1 MAIAAGSLTERI
13 TLQKAAVTRN
23 SIGEE
28 VAGWTDIITDLP
40 AAVRWLKGS
49 RALTFGDVWN
59 PATVK
64 ITCRYREAFE
74 EAERILWH
82 GKEFTVVSAF
92 GDRVNMNLTIT
103 ADLYHEGKNADEPDT
118 PVPVYLTAWKIVGNS
133 EVHTDSSLTS
143 WKVSGNS
150 VVQDGSIMS
159 CGDLGQDGKY
169 HVKISNGVNIYDIPL
184 TEPLRKVNNVAD
196 TIEFPSDTDGKALV
210 IRNFSKANLG
220 NFSWLSRSTKEAG
233 KTRYST
239 STNKEVLPNCIGSA
253 RSGGKAAIAL
263 CSKYNI
269 LSPGST
275 YRHSEGIEIFDSS
288 NVSDGQIL
296 IYDSNANTLRPSDFK
311 NYLQGVE
318 LIYQI
323 IPTTELVDAPQIA
336 VSPTNTYTSANVVS
350 YSAFEHTENKE
361 IWSCGEYSE
370 TDSKYHV
377 VVLPT
382 GKQTVDIVLD
392 KPLRKVNDIADTL
405 EYPLGISGKAL
416 LTTRVA
422 EIDGELT
429 PLVTPTIALV
439 DVPQIEESTEYSNVI
454 TPGSKAV
461 EWSEFG
467 DPEETT

>member
-1 MAIAAGSLTERI
+1 MAIAAGTLTERI
-13 TLQKAAVTRN
+13 TLQKATVTRN

-74 EAERILWH
+74 EAERVLWH
-82 GKEFTVVSAF
+82 GKEFMVVSAF
-92 GDRVNMNLTIT
+92 GDRVNMNMTIT
-103 ADLYHEGKNADEPDT
+103 ADLYHEGKNAEEPEP
-118 PVPVYLTAWKIVGNS
+118 PVPVYLTAWKIAGNS
-133 EVHTDSSLTS
+133 EVHTLPYPDGIVLPTGYKRCEYLESDGTAYIELPFGFNYTDEMYAKVKFNNTYGSERHIISLKGWNTDKNTSSRFCFASVSRGSVISFASALGSLSALQDDFTPTAPFNLSVCEVNYSNKQYTLLNESKIFVRNLNYATFGPETS
-143 WKVSGNS
+143 HICLLKNFDNEGTE
-150 VVQDGSIMS
+150 GA
-159 CGDLGQDGKY
+159 
-169 HVKISNGVNIYDIPL
+169 IY
-184 TEPLRKVNNVAD
+184 EYRHK
-196 TIEFPSDTDGKALV
+196 
-210 IRNFSKANLG
+210 KANA
-220 NFSWLSRSTKEAG
+220 E
-233 KTRYST
+233 
-239 STNKEVLPNCIGSA
+239 
-253 RSGGKAAIAL
+253 
-263 CSKYNI
+263 
-269 LSPGST
+269 
-275 YRHSEGIEIFDSS
+275 YR
-288 NVSDGQIL
+288 L
-296 IYDSNANTLRPSDFK
+296 IPCLDSNNTPCMYDVINNQAYYNSAESGSFTYKLYP
-311 NYLQGVE
+311 Q
-318 LIYQI
+318 
-323 IPTTELVDAPQIA
+323 PT
-336 VSPTNTYTSANVVS
+336 
-350 YSAFEHTENKE
+350 E

-382 GKQTVDIVLD
+382 GKQAVDIVLD
-392 KPLRKVNDIADTL
+392 EPLRKVNDIADTL

-461 EWSEFG
+461 EWSEFST
-467 DPEETT
+467 DSEVTT

>member
-92 GDRVNMNLTIT
+92 GDRVNMSMTIT
-103 ADLYHEGKNADEPDT
+103 ADLYHEGKDADEPEP

-133 EVHTDSSLTS
+133 ETHTDPFLTS

-150 VVQDGSIMS
+150 VVQDGAIMS
-159 CGDLGQDGKY
+159 CGDLDQDGKY
-169 HVKISNGVNIYDIPL
+169 HVKISNGAAIFDIPL
-184 TEPLRKVNNVAD
+184 DAPLRKVNDVAD
-196 TIEFPSDTDGKALV
+196 TIEFPSGTEGKALV
-210 IRNFSKANLG
+210 TRNLSSILIG
-220 NFSWLSRSTKEAG
+220 NNFNTVSVATNTTDVKRIGL
-233 KTRYST
+233 YSVTVKPVT
-239 STNKEVLPNCIGSA
+239 SNSVIPNILCSVLEA
-253 RSGGKAAIAL
+253 RSA
-263 CSKYNI
+263 NE
-269 LSPGST
+269 T
-275 YRHSEGIEIFDSS
+275 YRCRKGMSVDTNGKIQIYEPNYNTI
-288 NVSDGQIL
+288 SDIDNFKTA
-296 IYDSNANTLRPSDFK
+296 YANTEII
-311 NYLQGVE
+311 YE
-318 LIYQI
+318 LVT
-323 IPTTELVDAPQIA
+323 PTTELVD
-336 VSPTNTYTSANVVS
+336 VSPFPVSATDTYTSANVVP

-361 IWSCGEYSE
+361 MWSCGEYNA
-370 TDSKYHV
+370 TDGKYHV

-382 GKQTVDIVLD
+382 GKQAVDIVLD
-392 KPLRKVNDIADTL
+392 EPLRKVNDIADTL
-405 EYPLGISGKAL
+405 EYPLGLSGKAL

-467 DPEETT
+467 TDPEKTT